1 MNLFGIS
8 SKFTVSTIRIAERS
22 FRNLS
27 GVEKF
32 MFDKTRS
39 NNLLGKTKER
49 KIGQRKIKK
58 GKVILDRAFLKVLSR
73 VTILTL

>member
-8 SKFTVSTIRIAERS
+8 SKFTVSPIRIAKRS

-39 NNLLGKTKER
+39 NNLLGKKKES
-49 KIGQRKIKK
+49 KIGQSKLKK

>member
-1 MNLFGIS
+1 MNLFRIS
-8 SKFTVSTIRIAERS
+8 SKFTVSPIRIAERS

-39 NNLLGKTKER
+39 NYLLGKTKER
-49 KIGQRKIKK
+49 KSGQSKLKK

-73 VTILTL
+73 VTTLTL